1 MVQLS
6 VAILPEKAMSDFDKV
21 VTQFAIDVLRFV
33 DQKIDPGHRISI
45 PAVWGAMP
53 GQDRLYLAFLN

>member
-1 MVQLS
+1 
-6 VAILPEKAMSDFDKV
+6 MSDFDKV